1 MLLAR
6 KSLVKSDRNLKQQ
19 FIPNVTCL
27 LMLMLT
33 NDPPASKS
41 SPVRLEPFSAR
52 GLWTCKVRRQ
62 QGGQSH
68 QCLKKM
74 SSLSSATSSFT
85 SFAFDLYQN
94 HLHLFHPPEPITH
107 SLFLPSFNYPP
118 SACFARSLAITTT
131 FHIIRWSSK
140 RTNVYQIS
148 SQDFRKSKL
157 KHFFQCDVETATGVY
172 SCLSLDMQ
180 VMQSLFRTYFRN
192 RFQNIS

>member
-131 FHIIRWSSK
+131 FHIIRWSE
-140 RTNVYQIS
+140 
-148 SQDFRKSKL
+148 D
-157 KHFFQCDVETATGVY
+157 E
-172 SCLSLDMQ
+172 CLSNIISGFSK
-180 VMQSLFRTYFRN
+180 VKIETLFFSVT
-192 RFQNIS
+192 